1 MKKEIKHYIM
11 TLTYVCFTAFFVVMC
26 LCAAF
31 SPKAYSDEE
40 RDRISAEL
48 RGDNPSLKI
57 EIQRYKGLGEMN
69 PEELWNTTM
78 DPEKRTLRRI
88 TLDDAVRADQVF
100 TILMGEEV
108 EPRKDFI
115 ERRAKDAINLDY

>member
-1 MKKEIKHYIM
+1 
-11 TLTYVCFTAFFVVMC
+11 V
-26 LCAAF
+26 
-31 SPKAYSDEE
+31 AYSDEE

-48 RGDNPSLKI
+48 RGDNPATKI

-100 TILMGEEV
+100 TVLMGEEV

-115 ERRAKDAINLDY
+115 ERKAKDAVNLDY